1 MDSINKTLEPR
12 FSDPNNYKPSLNIA
26 FESTLKYV
34 YIPIPDSNGDL
45 QNLPKM
51 QAPHDEVNRILQWLT
66 LEKGVRKII
75 ELRVVDSSHRPHRE
89 DQIVD
94 AIRKF
99 DVEIFD
105 WRVVDL
111 SIDCVLDAAPNVE
124 ELHLY
129 SCTWNSLCQWTS
141 KEGAIIIPK
150 VRAFF

>member
-1 MDSINKTLEPR
+1 MDSISKTLEPR
-12 FSDPNNYKPSLNIA
+12 FPDPNDYKPSLNIA

-34 YIPIPDSNGDL
+34 YIPIPDSNDDL
-45 QNLPKM
+45 QNFLEM
-51 QAPHDEVNRILQWLT
+51 QAPHDEVSRILQWLT

-75 ELRVVDSSHRPHRE
+75 ELRVVDSSLWPHRE

-94 AIRKF
+94 AVRKF
-99 DVEIFD
+99 DVEILD
-105 WRVVDL
+105 WRVADL

-129 SCTWNSLCQWTS
+129 SSTWNSLCQWTS
-141 KEGAIIIPK
+141 NEGAIILPK